1 MFSFPLTK
9 QQWMSSNIYITPST
23 TLVLL
28 KNLSRVVYLSSLQA
42 PNFSV
47 TIRDTTGRVSI
58 RQTPIAI
65 STIGGALF
73 EDGTNLYTLDQ
84 PYGLVNLSLYNSSIW
99 RVQHTS
105 GQKPATAAA
114 TVTTVSAITSY
125 FTFLSSI
132 KKVISTLYV
141 QDIRITN
148 PILFTGNTVLSGIST
163 TGGVLLEGPVVS
175 YGTMA
180 VTGALDVKGNVS
192 FLSTL
197 NTRSFSTL
205 QQPIT
210 IYSTLSSGGS
220 MYVGGTT
227 FVSSLQLVSTVQIQT
242 LQVKGS
248 TSVTSIQGFSLLGGL
263 LSTFGNVATQTD
275 MTVQRKLL
283 SGTLSTQGS
292 LYGGANVTVQ
302 ASSIFLST
310 TTVNYVSLLSTTVF
324 LSSLS
329 LNSSLQAYSTVSFYG
344 STVTASFTSPSVYS
358 FGNLQLQGQVTL
370 SNSATVTQASTLF
383 LQGPSSLSIIGN
395 FVSLSSISTISL
407 FSANDVARIQGSA
420 TFAGLSIGKDLVI
433 GGSTF
438 IGSSISTGS
447 GLLSMDLTL
456 LSSMEV
462 KGSAT
467 FNSNVNVS
475 SATVIN
481 GQLAVAKDTTI
492 IGLYG
497 KPFFFDTLTAT
508 SFVSTPLLNVSSLL
522 STGYLYITNSNYCI
536 NTSTFYTSTLTT
548 SQLSIVSS
556 LITQTA
562 TANTFFLGP
571 SSFDL
576 LQNPYNFL
584 ISSST
589 YFVQGL
595 SSVFLS
601 TGTVNV
607 SSLYGAFFG
616 NAIGVSNITVVI
628 PDNTSSFTTFITT
641 SLSTIN
647 LNTSSF
653 TLQGLQTSSL
663 TIFSSLNTNLFQ
675 INTPG
680 TPIQSTVHQFVN
692 TTTSNLVINNILYL
706 NNKSTVLVSPIFRG
720 PAAYDLDISGVL
732 YTSSLFYSS
741 IQSIDVNQTSNT
753 SVTGFTSSIV
763 IRDLLQTQNLEFF
776 LARTASTFLIENAGR
791 VNSNAF
797 DSITATPSS
806 LVIRNQLYIHNE
818 LFSTSA
824 TQRVIVD
831 TTQANFTTTT
841 TISSLLMVYGTIL
854 TSTIKTSTLTIGIQ
868 LSTPSLFFS
877 TLGFYNGNT
886 YQESIARNSF
896 QSYNTTLAI
905 NSTLFLHK
913 TYGVLAINTL
923 PDPSTFMRVSSNAF
937 FSTLVAPDLRA
948 GTISYSFQ
956 TL

>member
-28 KNLSRVVYLSSLQA
+28 KNISNIVYLSSLQA

-47 TIRDTTGRVSI
+47 TIRDTTGQASI
-58 RQTPIAI
+58 RQTPYPI

-84 PYGLVNLSLYNSSIW
+84 PYGLVNLSLYNSTIW

-114 TVTTVSAITSY
+114 TLTTVTANISY
-125 FTFLSSI
+125 FTFLSSVN
-132 KKVISTLYV
+132 KVVSTLYV
-141 QDIRITN
+141 QDIRNTN
-148 PILFTGNTVLSGIST
+148 PISFTGNMILSGIST
-163 TGGVLLEGPVVS
+163 TGGVILQGPVIS
-175 YGTMA
+175 YGTMG
-180 VTGALDVKGNVS
+180 VTGSMYTRGYVS

-197 NTRSFSTL
+197 NTTSFSTL

-220 MYVGGTT
+220 IYVGGTT
-227 FVSSLQLVSTVQIQT
+227 FISSLQLVSTVQVQT
-242 LQVKGS
+242 LQVTGS
-248 TSVTSIQGFSLLGGL
+248 TSVTSIQGFGLIGGP
-263 LSTFGNVATQTD
+263 LSTLGNIATQD
-275 MTVQRKLL
+275 NITVQKILL
-283 SGTLSTQGS
+283 AGTLSTQGS
-292 LYGGANVTVQ
+292 LYGGANLTVQ

-310 TTVNYVSLLSTTVF
+310 TTASYTSLLSTTVF

-329 LNSSLQAYSTVSFYG
+329 LNFSLQAYSTVSFYG
-344 STVTASFTSPSVYS
+344 STVAASFTSPSVYS
-358 FGNLQLQGQVTL
+358 FGNFQLQGQVTL

-383 LQGPSSLSIIGN
+383 LGGPSSLSITGN
-395 FVSLSSISTISL
+395 FTSLSSISTTSF
-407 FSANDVARIQGSA
+407 FSVNDVTRIQGSA
-420 TFAGLSIGKDLVI
+420 MFAGLSIGKDLLV

-438 IGSSISTGS
+438 VGTSISTGS
-447 GLLSMDLTL
+447 GLLSMNLTFP
-456 LSSMEV
+456 SSIDI
-462 KGSAT
+462 KGSAI
-467 FNSNVNVS
+467 FNANVNVS
-475 SATVIN
+475 AATVIN
-481 GQLAVAKDTTI
+481 GQLAVSQDTTI
-492 IGLYG
+492 VGLYRY
-497 KPFFFDTLTAT
+497 PFYFDTLTAT

-522 STGYLYITNSNYCI
+522 STGYLYITNSNYRI

-556 LITQTA
+556 LITET
-562 TANTFFLGP
+562 TTGNTFFLGP
-571 SSFDL
+571 SSFNL
-576 LQNPYNFL
+576 SQNPYNFL

-616 NAIGVSNITVVI
+616 DAAGVSNITVAI
-628 PDNTSSFTTFITT
+628 PHNTSSFTRFTTT

-653 TLQGLQTSSL
+653 VLQGLRTSTL
-663 TIFSSLNTNLFQ
+663 TVFSSLATNLFR
-675 INTPG
+675 IDTPG
-680 TPIQSTVHQFVN
+680 TPILSTVHQFVN
-692 TTTSNLVINNILYL
+692 TTTSNLVINNVLYL
-706 NNKSTVLVSPIFRG
+706 NTKSTVLISPILRG
-720 PAAYDLDISGVL
+720 PAAYDLDISGLLFTTNL
-732 YTSSLFYSS
+732 YYSS
-741 IQSIDVNQTSNT
+741 IQTVDVNQGVYT
-753 SVTGFTSSIV
+753 SVTGFTSSLV
-763 IRDLLQTQNLEFF
+763 IRDLLQTQNLEFV
-776 LARTASTFLIENAGR
+776 LPRTTSTFLIENAGR

-818 LFSTSA
+818 LFSTSKL
-824 TQRVIVD
+824 QRVIVD

-841 TISSLLMVYGTIL
+841 SSLLMVYGTIL
-854 TSTIKTSTLTIGIQ
+854 TSTMKTSTLTIGTQ
-868 LSTPSLFFS
+868 VSTPSFFFS
-877 TLGFYNGNT
+877 TLGFYNGNA

-896 QSYNTTLAI
+896 QSYNSTLAI

-923 PDPSTFMRVSSNAF
+923 PDPSTFMRVGSNAF